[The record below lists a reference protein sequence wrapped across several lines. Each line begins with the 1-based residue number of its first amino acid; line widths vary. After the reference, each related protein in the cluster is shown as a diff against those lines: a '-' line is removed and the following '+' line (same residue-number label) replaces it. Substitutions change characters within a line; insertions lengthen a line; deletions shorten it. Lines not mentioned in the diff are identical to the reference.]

1 MKKLTILGLCAFAS
15 IAAVAQTSLVKDVE
29 RQMKADIQKYPTL
42 VKNLDAAFSD
52 PETANSAYPY
62 FVAGKGG
69 YDYFDQLEGF
79 KTIGKEVDDKA
90 MGKAIIDS
98 YDFMKKAISN
108 DSVADAKGKVKTKYS
123 KDIIKL
129 LNNHYADYDKAA
141 RYLWGAGDY
150 NGAYDAWAIFLA
162 APNDPVWG
170 KNAPAALADTVA
182 SEIYYNQALA
192 AWQANRLD
200 DAIKSFDTA
209 LGLGYDKKQL
219 FDYAISVAYSKQDPD
234 LMAHYAELAYPLYGN
249 EDSKYVGYVI
259 NAKIKHE
266 QYAEAQAM
274 LEKYIQESPNNGQLY
289 YVLGILY
296 DSQNQFD
303 KARENYAKAVELDP
317 NNAQALLQLGR
328 QICNQAYTLDD
339 EASQKPT
346 AEYNQMRKDTINPLF
361 LQAAPYLEKAY
372 ELDPDNAHDALNFL
386 RNIYYNVGDAEN
398 LQRIENELKN

>member
-1 MKKLTILGLCAFAS
+1 MKKLSILGLCACAS

-29 RQMKADIQKYPTL
+29 RQMKSDIQNYPKL
-42 VKNLDAAFSD
+42 VKNLDAAFTN
-52 PETANSAYPY
+52 PETAETAYPY

-69 YDYFDQLEGF
+69 FDYFDQLDGY

-90 MGKAIIDS
+90 MGKAIINS
-98 YDFMKKAISN
+98 YDYMKKAIKN
-108 DSVADAKGKVKTKYS
+108 DSVADAKGKIKTKYS

-129 LNNHYADYDKAA
+129 INSHYSDYDKAA
-141 RYLWGAGDY
+141 RYLWGASDY
-150 NGAYDAWAIFLA
+150 DGAYDAWAVFLA

-170 KNAPAALADTVA
+170 ENAPKALADTVMA
-182 SEIYYNQALA
+182 EIYYNQALA

-200 DAIKSFDTA
+200 DAINSFDTA
-209 LGLGYDKKQL
+209 LKMGYDKKQL
-219 FDYAISVAYSKQDPD
+219 FDYAISVAYNKQDPD
-234 LMAHYAELAYPLYGN
+234 LMAHYAELAYPIYGN
-249 EDSKYVGYVI
+249 EDSKYIGYVI

-266 QYAEAQAM
+266 QYAEAQDM
-274 LEKYIQESPNNGQLY
+274 LEKYIRESPDNGQLY

-303 KARENYAKAVELDP
+303 KARDNYAKAVELDP
-317 NNAQALLQLGR
+317 KNAQALLQLGR

-339 EASQKPT
+339 EASKKST
-346 AEYNQMRKDTINPLF
+346 DEYNQMRKDTINPLF
-361 LQAAPYLEKAY
+361 LKAAPYLEDAY
-372 ELDPDNAHDALNFL
+372 IIDPDNAHDALNFL